1 MPRTDRG
8 NGRAARYYPLRARDM
23 EAACR
28 KLAADLREEF
38 AAGLGP
44 VSLSKSPE
52 DGVADVTISRLEAA
66 ENLELQ
72 ADRWEAEWRTG
83 VPNREDRAKIGW

>member
-28 KLAADLREEF
+28 KLAADLRWEY
-38 AAGLGP
+38 AAGWGP

-83 VPNREDRAKIGW
+83 VPNATDRAKIGF

>member
-28 KLAADLREEF
+28 KLAADLRREY
-38 AAGLGP
+38 AAGWGP